1 MNGFCFFGNLSNK
14 LFWEV
19 QVLSRIRKFKDG
31 ITFIKINLN
40 YDNYEAEH
48 NPCFT
53 FELTVFNIYNHFII
67 FSKTKEL

>member
-1 MNGFCFFGNLSNK
+1 MNGFCFFGNLSSK

-40 YDNYEAEH
+40 YDSYECEH
-48 NPCFT
+48 NPCFI
-53 FELTVFNIYNHFII
+53 FEIIVFNVYNHFII
-67 FSKTKEL
+67 FSKN